1 MPKDS
6 HGPQSSHEPAKPQFH
21 VGNHQQV
28 LPEVLPRE
36 MDLSFFWLTGILT
49 AVTSPDEIS
58 RRKKKPKK
66 EKRRVYKTR
75 ALVKSQR
82 KAPTP
87 EWEYSQTDTNAQGG
101 GFGEIAKERIA
112 DGYIVYK
119 VQRDNCLLTNGAK

>member
-58 RRKKKPKK
+58 RRKKKAKK
-66 EKRRVYKTR
+66 GKEACVQDK
-75 ALVKSQR
+75 
-82 KAPTP
+82 
-87 EWEYSQTDTNAQGG
+87 
-101 GFGEIAKERIA
+101 GFGEIPEESTYARVGI
-112 DGYIVYK
+112 
-119 VQRDNCLLTNGAK
+119 